1 MKFLSRAE
9 NSRVIP
15 CQHVT
20 LSNNHPSFP
29 ICSTRPTYTSR
40 DIALCSCAFGKV
52 TPEKVLPDT
61 GDRRRQLLTTT
72 KTIIDG
78 KKEITIGKYHAPTA
92 QAMKSYNDGSIEANK
107 VMGTYV
113 SVHPA
118 SWSDSRR
125 AVTCPARALLACS
138 TLRILDTYACHEL
151 TILCIVYFS
160 REQRKDARNVIMMQ
174 ISRTQCNCRTQT
186 GEKLT
191 YTSNRQA
198 VKQLDDG
205 MVGDDFNVFSIPSKE
220 P

>member
-40 DIALCSCAFGKV
+40 DIALCSCAFSKV
-52 TPEKVLPDT
+52 IPEKVLPDT

-92 QAMKSYNDGSIEANK
+92 QAMKTYIDGSIEANK

-151 TILCIVYFS
+151 TILCI
-160 REQRKDARNVIMMQ
+160 
-174 ISRTQCNCRTQT
+174 C
-186 GEKLT
+186 LL
-191 YTSNRQA
+191 YTSPSPRDRQ
-198 VKQLDDG
+198 KSR
-205 MVGDDFNVFSIPSKE
+205 MPSSA
-220 P
+220 